1 MNYVNVDIISFFN
14 FIMFSTI
21 IVSAPFM
28 LAVAIT
34 YLVIEVGWIGIL
46 APIIF
51 LFGVFVQQKMFKLGF
66 IMRKNQLFWSD
77 KRSKCVSEYFT
88 GIRVIKYYGWEDLV
102 KTKI

>member
-1 MNYVNVDIISFFN
+1 M
-14 FIMFSTI
+14 
-21 IVSAPFM
+21 VSAPFM
-28 LAVAIT
+28 LAAAVVL
-34 YLVIEVGWIGIL
+34 LVIEVGWIGAA

-51 LFGVFVQQKMFKLGF
+51 LLGILVQRKLFKIGHV
-66 IMRKNQLFWSD
+66 MRKDQLLWSD